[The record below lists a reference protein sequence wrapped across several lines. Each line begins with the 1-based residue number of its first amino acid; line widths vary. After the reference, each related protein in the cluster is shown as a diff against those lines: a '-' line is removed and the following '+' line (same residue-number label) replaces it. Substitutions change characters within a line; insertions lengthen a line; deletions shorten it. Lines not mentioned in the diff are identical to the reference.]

1 MSSWLEFRIVD
12 KAFCPRYAVEVQAPR
27 RGSPNAAGVDLW
39 GFAPVPPDPNTALC
53 LDWHLTAG
61 ETVCFNTNL
70 SVRIP
75 KGYYGRVAPGSGLAL
90 QGIHVVAGVIDMDY
104 TGAIG
109 VVITNISSKVLHLNL
124 RRPIAQLIITPYSA
138 IDPVLM
144 YDEDDRKTLRGET
157 GFGSTDGFLKSIDK
171 VRTAAE
177 ILEGMS
183 AEKRAKLESR
193 MTYPSGMKVVNHE
206 LLKSRECSVRG
217 CGRSMVYVD
226 TELCYFHGPFNP
238 CG

>member
-1 MSSWLEFRIVD
+1 MSASTPKLEFRIVD

-27 RGSPNAAGVDLW
+27 RGSPDAAGVDLW
-39 GFAPVPPDPNTALC
+39 GFAPVPPSPNTTLC

-75 KGYYGRVAPGSGLAL
+75 KGYYGRVAPRSGLAL
-90 QGIHVVAGVIDMDY
+90 QGVHVGAGVIDMDY

-109 VVITNISSKVLHLNL
+109 IVITNISSKVIHLNL

-157 GFGSTDGFLKSIDK
+157 GFGSTDKQFDDAIMLTRLAKLRD
-171 VRTAAE
+171 E
-177 ILEGMS
+177 LQP
-183 AEKRAKLESR
+183 EKKAKLEAK

-206 LLKSRECSVRG
+206 LLRGELTLEGKMVVTESRLWVPW
-217 CGRSMVYVD
+217 M
-226 TELCYFHGPFNP
+226 
-238 CG
+238 

>member
-1 MSSWLEFRIVD
+1 M
-12 KAFCPRYAVEVQAPR
+12 EVQAPR
-27 RGSPNAAGVDLW
+27 RGSPDAAGVDLW
-39 GFAPVPPDPNTALC
+39 GFAPVPPSPNTALC

-75 KGYYGRVAPGSGLAL
+75 KGYYGRVAPRSGLAL
-90 QGIHVVAGVIDMDY
+90 QGVHVGAGVIDMDY

-109 VVITNISSKVLHLNL
+109 VVITNISSKVIHLNL

-157 GFGSTDGFLKSIDK
+157 CFGSTDTSLSGVSELKD
-171 VRTAAE
+171 
-177 ILEGMS
+177 S
-183 AEKRAKLESR
+183 AEALISIKEHDAANRMIDSRIFSKSEHVLNIHLNGTLSLTTRDNKRNALEHTGEITEMPSHWVLSEAKKARLEAR
-193 MTYPSGMKVVNHE
+193 M
-206 LLKSRECSVRG
+206 REQ
-217 CGRSMVYVD
+217 
-226 TELCYFHGPFNP
+226 
-238 CG
+238 